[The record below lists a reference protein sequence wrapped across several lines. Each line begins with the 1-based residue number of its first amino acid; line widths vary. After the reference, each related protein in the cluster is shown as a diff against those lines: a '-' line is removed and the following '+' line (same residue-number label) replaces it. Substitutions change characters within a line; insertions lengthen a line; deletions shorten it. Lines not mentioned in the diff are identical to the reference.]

1 MDKEDKSFIKKI
13 KKQKK
18 KDLIKKEVIVTKE
31 K

>member
-1 MDKEDKSFIKKI
+1 MDKENKSFIKKI

-18 KDLIKKEVIVTKE
+18 KDLIKKEVIITKE